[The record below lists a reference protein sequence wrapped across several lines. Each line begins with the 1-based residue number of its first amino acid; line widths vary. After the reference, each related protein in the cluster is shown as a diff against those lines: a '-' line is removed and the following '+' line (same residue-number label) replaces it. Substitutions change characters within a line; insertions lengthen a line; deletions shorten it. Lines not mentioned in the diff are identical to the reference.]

1 MSSVAP
7 DRTVLVTGAS
17 RGIGASIARR
27 LAFEGW
33 AVLVAARGEAGCA
46 RTAEEI
52 REAGG
57 VAWPLVLDVADD
69 SALPAALERGRE
81 LCASTGPIAG
91 LVNNAGI
98 AVSAALTAA
107 EQDELCERHM
117 RVNFHG
123 ARRLVERLLP
133 DMKARGFGRIVNV
146 ASSAG
151 LRGYAYVSAY
161 CASKHA
167 LVGYT
172 RAAAEE
178 LARTDVRMQVICPH
192 YVDSPMLEQSVERVV
207 EKTGK
212 PRDEVLAFFAAENPG
227 GRLVTPGEVADA
239 VLFAMSEAENGAV
252 LELDGSPGHSLR

>member
-1 MSSVAP
+1 MSSAAP
-7 DRTVLVTGAS
+7 DRTVLVTGGS
-17 RGIGASIARR
+17 RGIGAAIAQR
-27 LAFEGW
+27 LASDRW
-33 AVLVAARGEAGCA
+33 AVLVAARGEAGCLK
-46 RTAEEI
+46 TAELI
-52 REAGG
+52 RERGG
-57 VAWPLVLDVADD
+57 VVWPLAVDVADGAGLED
-69 SALPAALERGRE
+69 ALARGRE
-81 LCASTGPIAG
+81 LSASAGPIVG

-98 AVSAALTAA
+98 AVSASLTAG

-123 ARRLVERLLP
+123 ARRLVEGLLP
-133 DMKARGFGRIVNV
+133 DMKERGFGRIVNV

-192 YVDSPMLEQSVERVV
+192 YVESPMLEQSIERVM

-212 PRDEVLAFFAAENPG
+212 PREEVLAFFAAENPSG
-227 GRLVTPGEVADA
+227 QLVTPDQVADA
-239 VLFAMSEAENGAV
+239 VLFAMSEADNGAV
-252 LELDGSPGHSLR
+252 LELDGSPGHHLR